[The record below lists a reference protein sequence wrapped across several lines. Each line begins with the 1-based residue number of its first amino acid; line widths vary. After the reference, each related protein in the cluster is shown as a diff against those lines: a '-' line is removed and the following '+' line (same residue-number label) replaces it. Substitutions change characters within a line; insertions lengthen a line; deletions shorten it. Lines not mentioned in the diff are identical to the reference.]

1 MNKQMI
7 RIYKDINYPKCYKGF
22 MKLIESN
29 EKWSCIYNNF
39 VSKPK
44 IFDVTLR
51 DGLQSLSKEEQETFV
66 KTQGFNSKLEI
77 FADIINTH
85 NPNNIEIG
93 SLCSEK
99 VLPIF
104 KDSVELYK
112 KIYKYQF
119 MDSFHNIAMDNPWL
133 LVVNENHFRKIHENG
148 AYANL
153 SFITSV
159 SESFQKKNT
168 RMTIKESI
176 QGIANMLQTIDDFRE
191 IYYPSVKLYVSCINE
206 CPIEGKLSK
215 EHVVKNLVPLF
226 SMGLDKICLSDT
238 CGTLDHIE
246 FDEIIKELLV
256 NNISLNKLGL
266 HLHVK
271 DEENVE
277 KIIHKA
283 LDYGIMDF
291 DVSTLKSGGCSV
303 TIEKSKLAPNL
314 SYELYYK
321 SVINWF
327 INKY

>member
-1 MNKQMI
+1 MSKQLI
-7 RIYKDINYPKCYKGF
+7 GRTINYPLCYKSF
-22 MKLIESN
+22 IKLIESN

-39 VSKPK
+39 VFRPK
-44 IFDVTLR
+44 TFDVTLR
-51 DGLQSLSKEEQETFV
+51 DGLQSLSKEEQE
-66 KTQGFNSKLEI
+66 KILENNSKIKIFSEI
-77 FADIINTH
+77 VKTH
-85 NPNNIEIG
+85 NPSNIEIG

-104 KDSVELYK
+104 KDSIDLYK
-112 KIYKYQF
+112 KTYSYHFIQ
-119 MDSFHNIAMDNPWL
+119 SFLPYVYDKPWL
-133 LVVNENHFRKIHENG
+133 LVANENHFKKIYENKI
-148 AYANL
+148 YSNL

-159 SESFQKKNT
+159 SESFQQKNT

-176 QGIANMLQTIDDFRE
+176 QGIANMLQRIDDFRE
-191 IYYPSVKLYVSCINE
+191 IYCPSVKLYVSCINE
-206 CPIEGKLSK
+206 CPIEGKLTK
-215 EHVVKNLVPLF
+215 QHVVNHLIPLF
-226 SMGLDKICLSDT
+226 SIGVDKICLSDT

-256 NNISLNKLGL
+256 NNISLHKIGL

-271 DEENVE
+271 NEEIVE

-291 DVSTLKSGGCSV
+291 DVSILKSGGCSV
-303 TIEKSKLAPNL
+303 TMEQSKLAPNL

-327 INKY
+327 IKNY